1 MIIYILNR
9 DIYIPLGI
17 AIGTALAIWRFGAFL
32 SLISGYI
39 KPTSTA
45 NIISKAMIYPLW
57 NILLLIVAAG
67 IIYLLK
73 PAATFGFIIGLGVYG
88 IVMPVTVI
96 MHMRRE
102 VTKPDGHR
110 DNG

>member
-45 NIISKAMIYPLW
+45 NIISKAMVYPLW
-57 NILLLIVAAG
+57 NILLLIVATG